1 MNLILLLMGLII
13 FTDFADGYLARWLED
28 HGYPGSVSAFGE
40 ALDRFR
46 DKFFQF
52 IMFAFFLLDPRISP
66 WLKGVTCPL
75 IIVELLLLATLFM
88 GVKKKVRVK
97 AGIWGKAKMF
107 LMSVG
112 ILGCPIIIIIQENG
126 VEVPFSAI
134 QTVFWILMISLGLA
148 IMSFIKH
155 IKQYREQLQ
164 PQSQLV

>member
-1 MNLILLLMGLII
+1 
-13 FTDFADGYLARWLED
+13 
-28 HGYPGSVSAFGE
+28 
-40 ALDRFR
+40 
-46 DKFFQF
+46 
-52 IMFAFFLLDPRISP
+52 
-66 WLKGVTCPL
+66 
-75 IIVELLLLATLFM
+75 M